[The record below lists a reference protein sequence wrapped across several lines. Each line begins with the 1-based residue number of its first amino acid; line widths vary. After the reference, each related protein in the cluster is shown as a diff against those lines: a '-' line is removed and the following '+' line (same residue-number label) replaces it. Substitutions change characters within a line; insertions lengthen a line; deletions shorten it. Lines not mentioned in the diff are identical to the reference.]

1 MKKTLKRA
9 FAAFLAL
16 AMLVTLVTSL
26 AGCSAKSPT
35 VMKIGEYKVSYDLL
49 KYFAL
54 NYRDEYEQL
63 APGQIYVDE
72 EVQAKLVED
81 TNYTL
86 RTFAAYYEMIDKY
99 KLKLT
104 DEQKQA
110 VEDQINSLRSSY
122 ASQDEFES
130 DLEKNHTNVA
140 VIREIFTMQAYCDVL
155 YNYLTDEYH
164 GIFFHDDATIMAD
177 VEKGNYY
184 SDEYVVIHYENDNV
198 SDRRAVAENIRARVA
213 NGENMEKVSEE
224 YHKQLSGK
232 YFDEESFQLLDE
244 LIYYKNDV
252 FAVNEML
259 GYFRDALTELKVGE
273 VSPVVDT
280 TAGFLVVKRL
290 ELDLDHNFNSIVA
303 SYLSKRFF
311 DYVEQYGDGLE
322 LSLVNK
328 YNDIVYWEME

>member
-1 MKKTLKRA
+1 MKKMLKRA
-9 FAAFLAL
+9 LTAFLAL
-16 AMLVTLVTSL
+16 AMLVTMVASL
-26 AGCSAKSPT
+26 AGCSSKSPT

-63 APGQIYVDE
+63 APGKIYMDE
-72 EVQAKLVED
+72 EVQAKLVDD

-86 RTFAAYYEMIDKY
+86 RTFAAYYELIDKY

-104 DEQKQA
+104 DEQKKA
-110 VEDQINSLRSSY
+110 VVDQIDSLRSSY
-122 ASQDEFES
+122 ASQAEFES
-130 DLEKNHTNVA
+130 DLEKNHANVA
-140 VIREIFTMQAYCDVL
+140 VLREIFTMQAYCDLL
-155 YNYLTDEYH
+155 YNYLTDEYS
-164 GIFFHDDATIMAD
+164 GIFFHDDATIMED

-184 SDEYVVIHYENDNV
+184 SDEYVVLHYESDNMN
-198 SDRRAVAENIRARVA
+198 DRRAIADGIRDRVA

-224 YHKQLSGK
+224 YHKQVSGK
-232 YFDEESFQLLDE
+232 YFDEESFQFLDE

-259 GYFRDALTELKVGE
+259 SYFRDALTELKVGE

-280 TAGFLVVKRL
+280 KAGFLVVKRL

-303 SYLSKRFF
+303 SYLSRKFF
-311 DYVEQYGDGLE
+311 DYVEQYGSDIE
-322 LSLVNK
+322 LSLVKK
-328 YNDIVYWEME
+328 YNDIVYWEIE

>member
-1 MKKTLKRA
+1 MKNVLKRA
-9 FAAFLAL
+9 LTAFLAL
-16 AMLVTLVTSL
+16 AMLASFAASL
-26 AGCSAKSPT
+26 AACTNKSPT
-35 VMKIGEYKVSYDLL
+35 VMKIGGYKVSYDLL

-63 APGQIYVDE
+63 APGKIYVDE
-72 EVQAKLVED
+72 EMQAKLVED

-86 RTFAAYYEMIDKY
+86 RTFAAYYELVDKY

-104 DEQKQA
+104 DEQKKSI
-110 VEDQINSLRSSY
+110 EDQIKSLRSCY
-122 ASQDEFES
+122 ASQDDFES
-130 DLEKNHTNVA
+130 DLQNNHANVA
-140 VIREIFTMQAYCDVL
+140 VIREIYTMQAYCDVL
-155 YNYLTDEYH
+155 YGYLTDEYN

-177 VEKGNYY
+177 VDAGNYY
-184 SDEYVVIHYENDNV
+184 SDEYIVLHYESGNAD
-198 SDRRAVAENIRARVA
+198 DRRAIAEDIRERVA

-224 YHKQLSGK
+224 YQKQVSGK
-232 YFDEESFQLLDE
+232 YFDEESLQFLDE

-259 GYFRDALTELKVGE
+259 DYFRDALTVLKVGE

-290 ELDLDHNFNSIVA
+290 ELDLDHNFYSIIA
-303 SYLSKRFF
+303 SYLSRQFF